1 MTRRYGVD
9 NPIDH
14 QDVKEQNKTSNSNEM
29 LNPSNEI
36 MKHKE
41 SIIASV
47 KSINDKIFKLL
58 SGYKDVLYD
67 IQNKLKKI
75 PDKKSQLFSVSAF
88 IVWEANSCF
97 ARKDPVFYREILK
110 PLFGEYGY
118 CLNSAKQN
126 LEDTEL
132 YELYS
137 NLFEKIEKAETEK
150 PQQTS
155 NTFFSHSKD
164 PNEKTVFR
172 KPSDLYI

>member
-1 MTRRYGVD
+1 MTEMTERYGVVG
-9 NPIDH
+9 PVEH
-14 QDVKEQNKTSNSNEM
+14 QDVKEQQRSNSNEM

-88 IVWEANSCF
+88 IV
-97 ARKDPVFYREILK
+97 
-110 PLFGEYGY
+110 
-118 CLNSAKQN
+118 
-126 LEDTEL
+126 
-132 YELYS
+132 
-137 NLFEKIEKAETEK
+137 
-150 PQQTS
+150 
-155 NTFFSHSKD
+155 
-164 PNEKTVFR
+164 
-172 KPSDLYI
+172 